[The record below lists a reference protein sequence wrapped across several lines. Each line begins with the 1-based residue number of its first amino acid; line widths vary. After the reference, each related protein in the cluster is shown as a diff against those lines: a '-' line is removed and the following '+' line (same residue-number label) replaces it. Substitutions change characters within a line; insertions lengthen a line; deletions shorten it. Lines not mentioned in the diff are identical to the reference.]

1 MLHQPFI
8 FSSRGINYSN
18 VRFANLTT
26 KASRQTRIAS
36 EVARVLR
43 TCQFISE
50 QFISANAHRKYNNSF
65 SKLGS
70 ELTTAVATE
79 RMRILII
86 EDETKTAKFLQKG
99 FGEAGFVVDVVGD
112 GLDGLHVAQE
122 VEFDLIILDVM
133 IPNLDGW
140 QVLTRLRKSGRQMP
154 VLFLT
159 ARDAIHERVRGFELG
174 ADDYL
179 VKPFAFS
186 ELLAR
191 VRSLLRRTPPR
202 MQETL
207 RLADLEI
214 DLMRQRATRA
224 GQRLELTAKEFL
236 LLSVLARRAG
246 EVVSRTLIAESVW
259 DMNFDSDTNVV
270 DVNVRR
276 LRIKV
281 DDPFPLKLIH
291 TVRGAGYV
299 LESQA

>member
-1 MLHQPFI
+1 
-8 FSSRGINYSN
+8 
-18 VRFANLTT
+18 
-26 KASRQTRIAS
+26 
-36 EVARVLR
+36 
-43 TCQFISE
+43 
-50 QFISANAHRKYNNSF
+50 
-65 SKLGS
+65 
-70 ELTTAVATE
+70 
-79 RMRILII
+79 MRILVI

-99 FGEAGFVVDVVGD
+99 LGENGFVVDVAAD

-133 IPNLDGW
+133 LPNLDGW
-140 QVLTRLRKSGRQMP
+140 QVLTRLRDSGNETP

-159 ARDAIHERVRGFELG
+159 ARDAVHERVRGFQLG

-191 VRSLLRRTPPR
+191 VRSLLRRSPAR
-202 MQETL
+202 VQDAI

-214 DLMRQRATRA
+214 DLLRQRATRA
-224 GQRLELTAKEFL
+224 GQKLELTAKEFL
-236 LLSVLARRAG
+236 LLTVLARRAG
-246 EVVSRTLIAESVW
+246 EVLSRTLIAESVW

-276 LRIKV
+276 LRSKV
-281 DDPFPLKLIH
+281 DDPFPMKLIH

-299 LESQA
+299 LETPA